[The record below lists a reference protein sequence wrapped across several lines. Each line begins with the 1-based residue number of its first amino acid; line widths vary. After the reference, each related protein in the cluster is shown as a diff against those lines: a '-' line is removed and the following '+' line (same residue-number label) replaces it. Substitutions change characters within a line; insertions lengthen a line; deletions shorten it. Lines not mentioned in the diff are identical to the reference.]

1 MERSLLAYR
10 KLWMVGCSL
19 FDDVVDCLVMFEVVL
34 DGVAEKFCFA
44 VLLEDG
50 VVDAE
55 LEGLVVLRI
64 EDGVV
69 GFGWVRDEV
78 VVVKVGDEA
87 GEFGLG

>member
-1 MERSLLAYR
+1 
-10 KLWMVGCSL
+10 
-19 FDDVVDCLVMFEVVL
+19 MFEVVL
-34 DGVAEKFCFA
+34 DGVAEKFFCI
-44 VLLEDG
+44 VLLEG

-55 LEGLVVLRI
+55 LDGLFVLRV
-64 EDGVV
+64 EYGVV